1 MIIALAMFQGGLGAL
16 GGLLPML
23 LIIGVFYV
31 LLIRPQQK
39 RQKELQQTISQLK
52 TGDRVVTTGGIIGT
66 ITTVRDTS
74 FLIRSGEKTILEI
87 ARSAVA
93 GIEKEESASAHDH
106 NCYRYSPRF
115 VCCDRPAPP
124 ARASRFLLVGNKGHT
139 RSKHSPGTGSKRRH
153 AFGDAGEE

>member
-1 MIIALAMFQGGLGAL
+1 MITALAMFQGGLGAL

-23 LIIGVFYV
+23 LIIAVFYV

-74 FLIRSGEKTILEI
+74 FLIRSSDKTILEI

-93 GIEKEESASAHDH
+93 GIEEEE
-106 NCYRYSPRF
+106 
-115 VCCDRPAPP
+115 
-124 ARASRFLLVGNKGHT
+124 K
-139 RSKHSPGTGSKRRH
+139 K
-153 AFGDAGEE
+153 